1 MKGRLGMRRKIR
13 VGCTALIAVALFSS
27 SAAQTQSKRT
37 YQIVASES
45 SLWVFAGKAGLLSA
59 LAHDHEI
66 GVKSFSGTVV
76 VPESGAGGGSLLLD
90 IETKSFVVLDKKVSE
105 DDRTKIFNAMHSE
118 VLESEK
124 YQRILFTSVSVTDV
138 KQKSDGNYSF
148 NINGDLTL
156 HGTTKRISVP
166 VTATITPNELRA
178 VGKHTLRQTDYGVKP
193 YSAAGGTIKVKN
205 EIVINFDIK
214 AKAS

>member
-1 MKGRLGMRRKIR
+1 MRRKVR
-13 VGCTALIAVALFSS
+13 VGFTALIAMALFSS
-27 SAAQTQSKRT
+27 PAAQTQSKRT
-37 YQIVASES
+37 YQVAPSES
-45 SLWVFAGKAGLLSA
+45 NLWVFVGKAGLFSA

-76 VPESGAGGGSLLLD
+76 VPESGASGGSLLLD

-138 KQKSDGNYSF
+138 KQRGEGNYSF

-156 HGTTKRISVP
+156 HGTTKRILVP

-178 VGKHTLRQTDYGVKP
+178 VGKYTLRQTDFGIKP